1 MKLTKFAH
9 SCVRLDDGDRALVID
24 PGIFA
29 DTETALRGAD
39 AVLITHEH
47 PDHVDEAA
55 VRTAAAD
62 DPGLTFWAPA
72 SVAGKFD
79 DLADRFTVVEPQQD
93 LQVAGFDVRTFGG
106 QHAVIHPLV
115 PVIPNIAYLVN
126 GSVLHP
132 GDSFTVPPASVETLL
147 LPLHAPWSKIS
158 EVIDFAVAVRAPRIH
173 QIHDALLNDIGRS
186 FVEANVSRLTAL
198 YGCMYEYLS
207 TGQVREL

>member
-9 SCVRLDDGDRALVID
+9 SCVRLDQGDRALVID

-47 PDHVDEAA
+47 ADHVDEAA
-55 VRTAAAD
+55 VRTAAVA
-62 DPGLTFWAPA
+62 DPGLAFWAPA
-72 SVAGKFD
+72 SVVAKFD

-126 GSVLHP
+126 GSRPSP
-132 GDSFTVPPASVETLL
+132 GRLVHRAAFAGRDASAPVARALVEDQRGHRFRGGGPGTAYPPN
-147 LPLHAPWSKIS
+147 P
-158 EVIDFAVAVRAPRIH
+158 
-173 QIHDALLNDIGRS
+173 
-186 FVEANVSRLTAL
+186 
-198 YGCMYEYLS
+198 
-207 TGQVREL
+207 

>member
-1 MKLTKFAH
+1 VKLTKFAH
-9 SCVRLDDGDRALVID
+9 SCVRLDEGDRALVID

-47 PDHVDEAA
+47 PDHVDEAG
-55 VRTAAAD
+55 VRTAAVA
-62 DPGLTFWAPA
+62 DPGLAFWAPA
-72 SVAGKFD
+72 SVVAKFD
-79 DLADRFTVVEPQQD
+79 DLADRFTVVEPQQEW
-93 LQVAGFDVRTFGG
+93 QVAGFDVRTFGG

-115 PVIPNIAYLVN
+115 PVIPNVAYLVN

-132 GDSFTVPPASVETLL
+132 GDSFTVPPSPVETLL

-158 EVIDFAVAVRAPRIH
+158 EVIDFAVAVRAPYIH
-173 QIHDALLNDIGRS
+173 QIHDALLNDTGRS

-198 YGCMYEYLS
+198 YGCTYEYLS